1 MVKDN
6 NQFDTIE
13 AADITLA
20 QTQSEVTPKDSTRLK
35 PLSVYIIGI
44 LCLLLIALAIIF
56 ASYYRGSPT
65 SSTSPTA
72 DNDKEH
78 SAKPAPAFPTEQPK
92 EQPAEQEVAQQAAQ
106 GSTTDEPF
114 KRQQLATQRRAAQDI
129 LASIKE
135 KQRVLESRQV
145 SQWAEED
152 YKTALA
158 AAAEGDLLYRQQ
170 DFIQAQQK
178 YQNSDTLLT
187 DIEARIAPLI
197 ADSLTAGTNAINADE
212 ATQAKTSFNLVLAI
226 EPDNEA
232 AKLGLLRVETL
243 PQVIDLVA
251 AANDKLSSGNPTAA
265 LASFQQALKIDPEY
279 QPAVTGAA
287 NTKEQISKTAFQN
300 AMNQGYQQLQGSH
313 YAAAV
318 DAFRRALSV
327 DPNSNA
333 AGQALAQAQNE
344 LGQSQVRALLS
355 VAINHEQQE
364 QWLEAVTTYNKVLA
378 IDNSVV
384 AATVGK
390 IRSQT
395 MATLDSKLK
404 SMIAAPLRLSSPGV
418 HKQAKQLLVDAGQ
431 IQPGGPR
438 LTQQISQL
446 QQLLIFA
453 NTPQP
458 VTLISDNTTAVTVLR
473 VGSFGEFTEKTIKLK
488 PGKYVAEGVRI
499 GYRDVRIDFIVGG
512 KVVGGKVVGDKVVNG
527 KVVGGKN
534 DSGSAMLIQIACRD
548 AI

>member
-1 MVKDN
+1 MAKN
-6 NQFDTIE
+6 NHQFDTIE

-20 QTQSEVTPKDSTRLK
+20 QTQSEVTPKESTRLK

-56 ASYYRGSPT
+56 TSYYRGSPA
-65 SSTSPTA
+65 SPTA
-72 DNDKEH
+72 DNDKER
-78 SAKPAPAFPTEQPK
+78 SAIPAPAL
-92 EQPAEQEVAQQAAQ
+92 PAEQEVAQKAAQ
-106 GSTTDEPF
+106 EAARERTTDEPF

-129 LASIKE
+129 LASVME

-145 SQWAEED
+145 SQWAGED
-152 YKTALA
+152 YKSALA
-158 AAAEGDLLYRQQ
+158 AAEEGDLLYRQQ

-178 YQNSDTLLT
+178 YQSSDTLLT
-187 DIEARIAPLI
+187 DIEARIPPLI
-197 ADSLTAGTNAINADE
+197 ADSLAAGNNAINAGE
-212 ATQAKTSFNLVLAI
+212 ATQAKTFFNLVLAI

-251 AANDKLSSGNPTAA
+251 AANDKLASSDPTAA

-279 QPAVTGAA
+279 QPAVSGAA
-287 NTKEQISKTAFQN
+287 STKEQISNAAFQN
-300 AMNQGYQQLQGSH
+300 AMDHGYQQLQGSN
-313 YAAAV
+313 YAAAAN
-318 DAFRRALSV
+318 AFRRALSV

-333 AGQALAQAQNE
+333 ANQALAQAQNE

-364 QWLEAVTTYNKVLA
+364 QWLEAVATYNKVLA

-384 AATVGK
+384 TATVGK

-395 MATLDSKLK
+395 RATLDSKLK

-418 HKQAKQLLVDAGQ
+418 HKQAKQLLVDARQ
-431 IQPGGPR
+431 IQPGGSR
-438 LTQQISQL
+438 LTQQINQL

-473 VGSFGEFTEKTIKLK
+473 VGNFGEFTEKTIKLK

-499 GYRDVRIDFIVGG
+499 GYRDVRIDF
-512 KVVGGKVVGDKVVNG
+512 VVGG